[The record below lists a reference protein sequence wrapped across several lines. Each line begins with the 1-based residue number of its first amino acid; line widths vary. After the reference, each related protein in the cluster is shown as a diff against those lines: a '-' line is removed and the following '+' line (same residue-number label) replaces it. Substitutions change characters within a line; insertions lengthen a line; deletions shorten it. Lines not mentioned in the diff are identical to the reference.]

1 MTETKFSKKEKREIS
16 DFIGQELLYDYL
28 FDQLDVE
35 RRQAVEKKLSQSPEL
50 KAELEKIK
58 LASSYV
64 QKFQETQILSQ
75 LEDDIREP
83 STYFWVL
90 FQKMR
95 IQDWP
100 RSVQILLEGLLI
112 GGLAIALI
120 VTIPWGK
127 ILDLKTKLESTSV
140 TLTEISR
147 VNHTDPDREVVGP
160 EATTNKQTIIYDDE
174 NKQNSSPKLEPTPK
188 LAAIEAPK
196 KPAESQ
202 PKTETKEISAEPTT
216 KRQGFL
222 FRGKLIATNSLMIS
236 SKVSEYLNQNGGR
249 KAGEVELGWKKGDGY
264 YFHFTI
270 PEAKQKE
277 AQEYL
282 KSLGSFSIQKEPHP
296 RIMPD
301 GIIRLIITVEEKK

>member
-1 MTETKFSKKEKREIS
+1 MTETKFSKKDKREIS
-16 DFIGQELLYDYL
+16 DFVGQELLYDYL
-28 FDQLDVE
+28 FGQLDHE
-35 RRQAVEKKLSQSPEL
+35 RQVAVEKKLSQSAEL

-83 STYFWVL
+83 STYLWVL

-112 GGLAIALI
+112 GGIAIALI

-140 TLTEISR
+140 TLSEISR
-147 VNHTDPDREVVGP
+147 VNHADPDREIVGP
-160 EATTNKQTIIYDDE
+160 EVSTNKQTIIYDDE
-174 NKQNSSPKLEPTPK
+174 NKQSSNLK
-188 LAAIEAPK
+188 AATVPPVVAVEAPK
-196 KPAESQ
+196 KTTDANVKSENKEVAAEI
-202 PKTETKEISAEPTT
+202 TG

-222 FRGKLIATNSLMIS
+222 FRGRLTATNSLMIS
-236 SKVSEYLNQNGGR
+236 AKVVEYLNQNGGR

-270 PEAKQKE
+270 PEANQKE